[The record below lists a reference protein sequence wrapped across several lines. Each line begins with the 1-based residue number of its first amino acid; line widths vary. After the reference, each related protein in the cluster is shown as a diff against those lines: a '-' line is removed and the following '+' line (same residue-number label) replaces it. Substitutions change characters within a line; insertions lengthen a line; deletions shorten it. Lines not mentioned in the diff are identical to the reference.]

1 MPGRHA
7 PIIPPKPAPP
17 PLMVAQKM
25 EAVITYGYT
34 ALKDFPRSERHVL
47 SQEIRLAMWAI
58 LRGLIQASKVPRLAE
73 SHHAPEPAL
82 GNLLRRLDGDIELLR
97 RQLRLAM
104 NLAFLPF
111 ARYEVWLRQLNE
123 VGAIVGSWRFKLP
136 ASPAAPH
143 RTGLPGPARQ
153 PANQA

>member
-7 PIIPPKPAPP
+7 PILPPKPAPP
-17 PLMVAQKM
+17 PLLVAQKM

-34 ALKDFPRSERHVL
+34 ALKDFPRAERHVL

-58 LRGLIQASKVPRLAE
+58 LRGLIQASKV
-73 SHHAPEPAL
+73 SHPAAARHTPDPAL

-104 NLAFLPF
+104 NLTFLPF
-111 ARYEVWLRQLNE
+111 NRYEVWLRQLNE
-123 VGAIVGSWRFKLP
+123 VGAIVGSWRLKV
-136 ASPAAPH
+136 PAAPAPPAPGVPP
-143 RTGLPGPARQ
+143 RPLGPPALPA
-153 PANQA
+153 